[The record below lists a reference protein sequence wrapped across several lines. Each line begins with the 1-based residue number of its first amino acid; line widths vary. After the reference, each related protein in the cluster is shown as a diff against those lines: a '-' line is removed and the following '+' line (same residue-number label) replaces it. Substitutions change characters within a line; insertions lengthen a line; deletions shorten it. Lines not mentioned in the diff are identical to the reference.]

1 MNPFENINNPQEGQQ
16 NSPSC
21 ISELRNNI
29 HGMIQDSR
37 LTADEAQEINYQLS
51 SSIDNCRAET
61 HQEIQQSAREILKN
75 GINIRAGEDSERR
88 IWSYLGTDLM
98 GIRNILLQQWIQ
110 VPDNYSIRDNE
121 DYLVF
126 HDENGKDIGTYNWQ
140 SHEIWSG
147 WIFIWN
153 DDRRDNMEARDLA
166 DSFDI
171 NQVFMNEEKAEQ
183 IQNFRENMFDANI
196 IYEDPFD
203 YSTSTLAAESLWISP
218 EEFKSRI
225 IGFQRQVVQD
235 GYSPFQEDLWKN
247 IWVFESRWQFIFNQQ
262 TPQWNYVW
270 IYNRNW
276 DFIQGWIY
284 R

>member
-126 HDENGKDIGTYNWQ
+126 HDENGKDIGRTIGKATKYEVDEFLYEMTIE
-140 SHEIWSG
+140 EI
-147 WIFIWN
+147 IWKP
-153 DDRRDNMEARDLA
+153 E
-166 DSFDI
+166 
-171 NQVFMNEEKAEQ
+171 
-183 IQNFRENMFDANI
+183 
-196 IYEDPFD
+196 
-203 YSTSTLAAESLWISP
+203 TSLIVLI
-218 EEFKSRI
+218 
-225 IGFQRQVVQD
+225 
-235 GYSPFQEDLWKN
+235 
-247 IWVFESRWQFIFNQQ
+247 
-262 TPQWNYVW
+262 
-270 IYNRNW
+270 
-276 DFIQGWIY
+276 
-284 R
+284 